1 VAKRGFT
8 NIMIFRDGI
17 PGWIDAG
24 YVINALAPKISKEV
38 QLIEPSELHTTL
50 DQYLVVDIR
59 PASAYK
65 EGYLPGSRAM
75 PMAYLS
81 MLSVE
86 LPKDSRIVL
95 IDNGGHQLIKAAQW
109 MTDSGFEDVT
119 ILKGGMTAYIKAG
132 FELEK

>member
-1 VAKRGFT
+1 
-8 NIMIFRDGI
+8 MIFRDGI
-17 PGWIDAG
+17 PAWIDAG
-24 YVINALAPKISKEV
+24 YVINASAPKKNREV
-38 QLIEPSELHTTL
+38 QLIEPAELHATL

-65 EGYLPGSRAM
+65 EGYIPGSRAM

-86 LPKDSRIVL
+86 LPKDRRIV
-95 IDNGGHQLIKAAQW
+95 IVDNGGHQLKKASQW
-109 MTDSGFEDVT
+109 MTDNDFEDVT